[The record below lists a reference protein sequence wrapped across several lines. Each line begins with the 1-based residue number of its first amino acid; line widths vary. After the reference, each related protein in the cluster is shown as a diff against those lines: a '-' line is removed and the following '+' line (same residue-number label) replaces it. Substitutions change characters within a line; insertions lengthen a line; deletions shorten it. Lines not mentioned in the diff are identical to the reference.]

1 LEGVFD
7 YCQKW
12 GGRSD
17 CLRTFL
23 DRFKLPRD
31 QKTDFYL
38 IDESE
43 FGLVLGPNGKKRIL
57 LPEDAQIARNN
68 RRRAPHPPRIQQD
81 LLEARQLKERLEK
94 TPSLTKTALARELG
108 ITRFEVIR
116 RLNLLRLAP
125 EIQERIMAL
134 PPTSHRCPI
143 SKRTL
148 RHITVIPDIERQ
160 RQKFNNLL
168 GGIQPAEGFQGLSRQ

>member
-1 LEGVFD
+1 MSDEKNPICRRGFKKYLGP
-7 YCQKW
+7 W
-12 GGRSD
+12 SD

-23 DRFKLPRD
+23 GRFQPLSEEKGGIC
-31 QKTDFYL
+31 L

-43 FGLVLGPNGKKRIL
+43 FGLVTGPNGQKRML
-57 LPEDAQIARNN
+57 FPDEAQIAREN
-68 RRRAPHPPRIQQD
+68 RRRAPHPPRIQRD
-81 LLEARQLKERLEK
+81 LLEARQLKERLDK

-108 ITRFEVIR
+108 ITRFEIIR

-134 PPTSHRCPI
+134 PPTSHRCPV

-148 RHITVIPDIERQ
+148 RPITKITDIERQ
-160 RQKFNNLL
+160 KYEFNRMF
-168 GGIQPAEGFQGLSRQ
+168 GWT